1 MMTTPRI
8 LGAAVA
14 AFAVLSVAS
23 PVLAHID
30 PDPTDAQAGSEVSVG
45 FTVEHGC
52 EGSPTERLDMRL
64 PDGVTAP
71 VAEPPSG
78 WTGQIEDNIVSFI
91 GGPLPDDEELTFR
104 VRMILPPTP
113 DATIYFPFVQRCEI
127 GEIRWI
133 DLPRDDSDTELD
145 EPAPA
150 MQLFGPV
157 ATAQPTPTTSAPST
171 TAPPAPSTTDSAT
184 TSTTVSPT
192 TVPEIDTTPSVPAS
206 TDSGEVDD
214 GGSLGSLF
222 FVLSIAAVAV
232 MGTLAIRQARRGR
245 SRT

>member
-1 MMTTPRI
+1 MMSTPRI

-64 PDGVTAP
+64 PDGVTAA

-78 WTGQIEDNIVSFI
+78 WTGQTEDNIVSFI

-157 ATAQPTPTTSAPST
+157 ASVQPTPTTSAPST
-171 TAPPAPSTTDSAT
+171 TAPPAASTTVAST
-184 TSTTVSPT
+184 TSTTVGST
-192 TVPEIDTTPSVPAS
+192 TVPEVDAAPSVPAS

-232 MGTLAIRQARRGR
+232 MGALAVRQARRGR
-245 SRT
+245 R

>member
-64 PDGVTAP
+64 PDGVAGA

-104 VRMILPPTP
+104 VRLILPPTP
-113 DATIYFPFVQRCEI
+113 DTTIYFPFVQRCEV

-133 DLPRDDSDTELD
+133 DIPRDASDTELD
-145 EPAPA
+145 EPVPA

-171 TAPPAPSTTDSAT
+171 TAPPAASTTVAS
-184 TSTTVSPT
+184 TSTTVGST
-192 TVPEIDTTPSVPAS
+192 TVPEVDTAPSVPAS
-206 TDSGEVDD
+206 IDSGEVDD

-222 FVLSIAAVAV
+222 FVLSIAAVAL
-232 MGTLAIRQARRGR
+232 MGALAVRQARR
-245 SRT
+245 SRR